1 MTFNYHGLYY
11 DLQLNTS
18 ILFSCRHSQCF
29 HKLVFLSSKPTDMR
43 NTVYIE
49 VKSLLRILFE
59 RTNRTISLE
68 VLVELTRIEFS
79 FYPDLLELAQ
89 SSDYPIIKAQTFTKE
104 LYCRYQLLHI
114 RKVASDKICKLR
126 QLTVLLLVSVSY
138 FLYLFGLLLFPLSG
152 FLFKFK
158 YAVLQILVPAFQR
171 FLLSTSGKRT
181 HTFGYVGRCGSGCA
195 FQFLGLY
202 FFLGSFEFLFG
213 FGFLPGFLFLQP
225 FVFHIKGIV
234 LFLHIPLFFA
244 LYTFPFC
251 HRNDIDVKIISAILQ
266 FFRGYSSIFRNF
278 VMSFSTQFCN
288 NHHHIQT
295 SHLAIIIY
303 NFSSMNKKER
313 TISFLWQHLWLL
325 VSLFIMTL
333 GVAVCVKSELG
344 SSVIS
349 TLPYVFE
356 TAGKRGLG
364 VPSLTIGQYTYI
376 MNAILVA
383 GQIAV
388 LRRRFE
394 PVQLFQ
400 LLVGFVFGSLI
411 DLNMALTSWL
421 LPDDITEQALA
432 QIAGCTVLGIG
443 IALEVRCGSV
453 TMPGEGFPV
462 AVSCVTGID
471 FPKIKIVV
479 DCSLVVLAVA
489 FCYVFFG
496 AWQWY
501 IVGVGTLFA
510 MLYVGIVVKIAGRHM
525 AWFDKILNYRPG
537 FRRYVYGLAKLIFRQ
552 KQ

>member
-1 MTFNYHGLYY
+1 MSNVGSLALRGCAIAATPSMLKANVR
-11 DLQLNTS
+11 NV
-18 ILFSCRHSQCF
+18 CF
-29 HKLVFLSSKPTDMR
+29 VID
-43 NTVYIE
+43 
-49 VKSLLRILFE
+49 
-59 RTNRTISLE
+59 
-68 VLVELTRIEFS
+68 
-79 FYPDLLELAQ
+79 
-89 SSDYPIIKAQTFTKE
+89 
-104 LYCRYQLLHI
+104 
-114 RKVASDKICKLR
+114 
-126 QLTVLLLVSVSY
+126 
-138 FLYLFGLLLFPLSG
+138 
-152 FLFKFK
+152 FKFYVRVK
-158 YAVLQILVPAFQR
+158 NIRIGLHCQNYKVFTAPQILGRQKKQTAYSNGAFNIFFVTLLCR
-171 FLLSTSGKRT
+171 FRHNSATIITTSKQ
-181 HTFGYVGRCGSGCA
+181 V
-195 FQFLGLY
+195 
-202 FFLGSFEFLFG
+202 
-213 FGFLPGFLFLQP
+213 
-225 FVFHIKGIV
+225 IK
-234 LFLHIPLFFA
+234 
-244 LYTFPFC
+244 T
-251 HRNDIDVKIISAILQ
+251 
-266 FFRGYSSIFRNF
+266 
-278 VMSFSTQFCN
+278 
-288 NHHHIQT
+288 
-295 SHLAIIIY
+295 IIIY

-421 LPDDITEQALA
+421 LPDGITEQALA